1 MEFIT
6 YLIGLLFG
14 FKQVE
19 APVVIEVPEI
29 TVVATTTPIKK
40 TTYTFTKKVVQK
52 NETKVYPIIELPAT
66 STATSTPVEVGATAS
81 APIQETVI
89 VVSQPV
95 IEYNIPTTITPTK
108 MEVTITAPVF
118 GLNPTPNSSKYLGTF
133 TVSDTSKKVT
143 MTYSGTSTD
152 GSYTKGG
159 LEYAPN
165 QPYNVYWELLG
176 TFNYEINYNNGETT
190 KEGTFTVTE

>member
-1 MEFIT
+1 MEFIA
-6 YLIGLLFG
+6 YLIALIFG
-14 FKQVE
+14 VKQVE
-19 APVVIEVPEI
+19 APVAIEVPEI
-29 TVVATTTPIKK
+29 AIVATTTPIKK
-40 TTYTFTKKVVQK
+40 TTYMFTKKTT
-52 NETKVYPIIELPAT
+52 TKTENVGSPVMEIPSIST
-66 STATSTPVEVGATAS
+66 STISTNITPEVATQT
-81 APIQETVI
+81 QETVI

-95 IEYNIPTTITPTK
+95 VEYNTGTLQVTPTP

-118 GLNPTPNSSKYLGTF
+118 TLNPKPNSSKFLGTF
-133 TVSDTSKKVT
+133 TVSDTSKKVV

-165 QPYNVYWELLG
+165 QAYEVYWELLG
-176 TFNYEINYNNGETT
+176 TFNYEIKYNNGEAT

>member
-143 MTYSGTSTD
+143 MTYSGTSTEEVIQKED
-152 GSYTKGG
+152 
-159 LEYAPN
+159 LN
-165 QPYNVYWELLG
+165 MHL
-176 TFNYEINYNNGETT
+176 INHITYIGN
-190 KEGTFTVTE
+190 F